1 MCLISFSKAEQY
13 SSRIKLDQ
21 FGGQPLWAYINITS
35 RCTHRCGWCYGGFNG
50 HLTDEMRLEDFR
62 VILGKLRDIGILQV
76 TLSGGEPTE
85 HPEFESFIRETR
97 KYDFLTHVVTHG
109 GNLQQFAHFLSAEK
123 VKQVQVNY
131 QGRELHDTQHGV
143 PGAFTE
149 QQKGIRAALAA
160 GLEVTA
166 TITVGQYNLAKI
178 PEMFSELNDAGLSR
192 FRIWESTGR
201 GNPWRRGLEAVEIF
215 EVCRTAAARL
225 GFTFIQSYDPEY
237 EGDTG
242 IKCPPMSDLYLHIN
256 TAGKLRF
263 CPAVLRDADVAD
275 FLSDPVKDIL
285 EKFSSNNRSLLAQ
298 NDGKAWCV
306 ARQNTHA
313 TYAG

>member
-1 MCLISFSKAEQY
+1 M
-13 SSRIKLDQ
+13 KLDQ
-21 FGGQPLWAYINITS
+21 FSGRPLWAYINITS

-50 HLTDEMRLEDFR
+50 HLTDEMRLEDFKL
-62 VILGKLRDIGILQV
+62 ILRKLRDIGILQV

-85 HPEFESFIRETR
+85 HPEFESFVRETR
-97 KYDFLTHVVTHG
+97 SHDFLTHVVTHG
-109 GNLQQFAHFLSAEK
+109 GNLQRLADFLSTEK

-131 QGRELHDTQHGV
+131 QGSELHDAQHGI
-143 PGAFTE
+143 PGAFNE
-149 QQKGIRAALAA
+149 QQKGIRAALAV

-166 TITVGQYNLAKI
+166 TITVGQYNLVKI
-178 PEMFSELNDAGLSR
+178 PEMFAELNDAGLSR

-215 EVCRTAAARL
+215 EKCREAAARL

-242 IKCPPMSDLYLHIN
+242 VKCPPMSNLYLHIN

-263 CPAVLRDADVAD
+263 CPAVLKDKDVAD
-275 FLSDPVKDIL
+275 FLSDPVGEIL
-285 EKFSSNNRSLLAQ
+285 ENFSSNNQMLLSE
-298 NDGKAWCV
+298 NGGEAWCV
-306 ARQNTHA
+306 ARQQN
-313 TYAG
+313 YAQHTG